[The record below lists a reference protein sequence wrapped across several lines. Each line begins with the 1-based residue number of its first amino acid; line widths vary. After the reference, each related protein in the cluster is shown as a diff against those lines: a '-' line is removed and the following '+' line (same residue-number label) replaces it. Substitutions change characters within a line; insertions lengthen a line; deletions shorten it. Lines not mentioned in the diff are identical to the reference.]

1 MIIFYYNDNKQNN
14 NKGVKTEEIDRI
26 FSHIER
32 ASESNI
38 DVEQCE
44 IDTLVEETSEHK
56 TNNFSKNLRL
66 LRKSFKLKQENLSNL
81 NKKIL
86 KKKLIFLIT
95 QLQVMKLVDVNLQL
109 KTFACLQ
116 NSSM

>member
-66 LRKSFKLKQENLSNL
+66 LRKSFKLKQEDIEEKTNISHHTIASYEIGRREPTAKNLCL
-81 NKKIL
+81 L
-86 KKKLIFLIT
+86 AKLF
-95 QLQVMKLVDVNLQL
+95 KVNPMYL
-109 KTFACLQ
+109 
-116 NSSM
+116 M

>member
-44 IDTLVEETSEHK
+44 MDTLVEETSD
-56 TNNFSKNLRL
+56 T
-66 LRKSFKLKQENLSNL
+66 KQIILV
-81 NKKIL
+81 KI
-86 KKKLIFLIT
+86 F
-95 QLQVMKLVDVNLQL
+95 VY
-109 KTFACLQ
+109 
-116 NSSM
+116 